1 MQCALVVILW
11 FGLVVFSWHHVNWGW
26 PDRPSKASNVGS
38 HFGSWIDL
46 VLECHKAQCYF
57 GGTLMI
63 AVIVSNIFDIDF
75 VITFLITPLATNSI
89 LPVIFS
95 YFLLVYYRASSP
107 AITLLTAVVYLLS
120 SVVYWILY
128 AHLPLPPGMTRGDMY
143 KRYRLNI
150 SSTSACGLYSGLAV
164 CPVVNPGSPEF
175 LEGIA
180 ARTSLR
186 VLTPMIWTWSSF
198 VFLILL
204 VYPAYIRIRSHRSK
218 RSGIQPPAKRSLL
231 PWQRAAFWFTTL
243 VFLAGVGMQI
253 SVLSIAIKLDM
264 VDANGWSF
272 GQVIAVTVW
281 IPPLLEYLCGEI
293 GM

>member
-1 MQCALVVILW
+1 
-11 FGLVVFSWHHVNWGW
+11 
-26 PDRPSKASNVGS
+26 
-38 HFGSWIDL
+38 
-46 VLECHKAQCYF
+46 
-57 GGTLMI
+57 
-63 AVIVSNIFDIDF
+63 
-75 VITFLITPLATNSI
+75 
-89 LPVIFS
+89 
-95 YFLLVYYRASSP
+95 
-107 AITLLTAVVYLLS
+107 
-120 SVVYWILY
+120 
-128 AHLPLPPGMTRGDMY
+128 
-143 KRYRLNI
+143 
-150 SSTSACGLYSGLAV
+150 V

-204 VYPAYIRIRSHRSK
+204 VYPAYTRIRSHRSNV
-218 RSGIQPPAKRSLL
+218 SGTQPPGEGSLL

-253 SVLSIAIKLDM
+253 SVLSTAIKLDM

-281 IPPLLEYLCGEI
+281 IPPLLEYVCGEI